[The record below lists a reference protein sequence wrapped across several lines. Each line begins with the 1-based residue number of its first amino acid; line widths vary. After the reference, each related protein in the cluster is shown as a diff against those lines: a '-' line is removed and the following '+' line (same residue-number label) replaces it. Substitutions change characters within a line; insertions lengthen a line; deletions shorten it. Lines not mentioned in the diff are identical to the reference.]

1 MTDLLASVVWA
12 GVAVY
17 AIRQAVALAHRW
29 LSLHEPPPDE
39 ATPAVVE
46 LPADIEALASR
57 ESALWAQEDVRKVAR
72 ERFDALR
79 QSALSDAQRWNL
91 VRKALGVGTI
101 D

>member
-29 LSLHEPPPDE
+29 FALHEIAPD
-39 ATPAVVE
+39 ADAPAVIE

-79 QSALSDAQRWNL
+79 QSDLTNAQRWNL
-91 VRKALGVGTI
+91 VRKALGVGTL